1 MFSVC
6 LKTTQKSA
14 ENIILQHC
22 ERSELDLFSQNT
34 YLNFRAINQHLEHLN
49 HRRLNFCAHVGP
61 CFFGFSVLY
70 FFLRFLLKSYV

>member
-49 HRRLNFCAHVGP
+49 HGP
-61 CFFGFSVLY
+61 IGG
-70 FFLRFLLKSYV
+70 